1 MKTED
6 KKYFK
11 AVLSAYESLEKK
23 QENGTITMNEVSSM
37 NSLFERLEMYLNG
50 N

>member
-23 QENGTITMNEVSSM
+23 QENGTITMNELSAM